1 MSENKLNTVIS
12 VSDKFSAGII
22 EFEKRLNHTLGPIGR
37 LEDNLKRIDKFSG
50 FKGLR
55 AGFAGFRD
63 NMSKTLQSVANIGAG
78 IGIVTGAVG
87 IFVAKINK
95 IALMGDSLAKTSKYL
110 GLSVESLQKFEFVA
124 ERSGVPVDAMQKSM
138 QRLAVTAMRA
148 AGGMKKE
155 SLAFNSLG
163 IKAKKINGDVK
174 STEELL
180 IELSD
185 KFAYKSY
192 TATEKLYI
200 AQEIFGK
207 QGASMVN
214 LLNQGPEAIRA
225 EMELVK
231 KLGLMN
237 ETQAENSEYYANAV
251 TEMKWA
257 FRGLSVEIG
266 SKAIPILTTAT
277 KKITEMFSDNKEKY
291 VDSLNRI
298 VEKIP
303 QVADTILDNLPNL
316 MKGISKIVS
325 FVNWLVDKIGFVTPL
340 VTALTATV
348 IVPLTA
354 SIYHLIKILHSF
366 VRIAKTAGHGMSFL
380 KEKMFGPSKAVE
392 QLSASVQ
399 KSSGVVDNATKKT
412 SKQLRRLKKEA
423 QKTEKRMQKL
433 ALTNKQ
439 TASSF
444 NVVGMSAMSAGS
456 KIGKAGN
463 STLKMIGRMGGALMV
478 LDSIGNSLENM
489 TDPENNKYKNLSVP
503 ESVGRFFWD
512 TLEDLPVLGGFAKAF
527 ENSVMGK
534 VDFSNMPEDPI
545 QKNINKWASNNSD
558 LFDMVS
564 STKTINNN
572 NHSTIDVNFNGVPKG
587 TEIKRHGYNDP
598 SFGYSMS
605 PAF

>member
-50 FKGLR
+50 FKCLR

-266 SKAIPILTTAT
+266 SKAIPILTEVT
-277 KKITEMFSDNKEKY
+277 KKITEMFSNNKEKY
-291 VDSLNRI
+291 VNSLNKI

-316 MKGISKIVS
+316 MKGISKIVG
-325 FVNWLVDKIGFVTPL
+325 FVNWLIDKFGFVTPL
-340 VTALTATV
+340 VATLTATV

-366 VRIAKTAGHGMSFL
+366 VRIAKTVGHGMSFL
-380 KEKMFGPSKAVE
+380 KEKMFGSSKAVE
-392 QLSASVQ
+392 RLSASVQ
-399 KSSGVVDNATKKT
+399 KSSSVVDNATKKT

-444 NVVGMSAMSAGS
+444 NVVGKSAMSAGS

-534 VDFSNMPEDPI
+534 VDFSNMPEDPL
-545 QKNINKWASNNSD
+545 QKNINKWVSNNSD

-572 NHSTIDVNFNGVPKG
+572 NHSTIDVNFNGFPKG

>member
-444 NVVGMSAMSAGS
+444 NVVGKSAMSAGS

-512 TLEDLPVLGGFAKAF
+512 TLENLPVLGGFAKAF

-572 NHSTIDVNFNGVPKG
+572 NHSTIDVNFNGFPKG

>member
-124 ERSGVPVDAMQKSM
+124 ERSGVPVDAMQNSM

>member
-340 VTALTATV
+340 VATLTATV

-380 KEKMFGPSKAVE
+380 KEKMFGSSKAVE
-392 QLSASVQ
+392 RLSASVQ
-399 KSSGVVDNATKKT
+399 KSSSVVDNATKKT

-444 NVVGMSAMSAGS
+444 NVVGKSAMSAGS

-489 TDPENNKYKNLSVP
+489 TDPENSKYKNLSVP

-534 VDFSNMPEDPI
+534 VDFSNMPKDPL
-545 QKNINKWASNNSD
+545 QNRVNEWASNRSD

-572 NHSTIDVNFNGVPKG
+572 NHSTIDVNFNGFPKG